1 MFKVSIW
8 VTFSVTNMIKLILSC
23 LNASFK
29 KLIVGLQVHP
39 KLIASDYINTGRS
52 LGRTKAVHSCVT
64 PQGAWSGG
72 SEAWLPNPSSLTY
85 FNRNGRVRGLGKT
98 SWYVCPSDINC
109 HMFVLTNKYL
119 LNHMQLNP
127 TGLCLACYFK
137 PSMVQKMG
145 CRRAGDNPIIW
156 TNDGTVSWHIYC
168 EIRPRWVKG
177 RWPRRSSWRHIG
189 FSDYVAI
196 VFVFTVYC
204 VLGTSLLLWIYA
216 PIYSYY
222 CPYKHYLLPMCFKCL
237 YILPL
242 YILYI
247 LCIYTFMYW
256 KSGTSD
262 LLVLMFFVL
271 QCTDY
276 K

>member
-1 MFKVSIW
+1 
-8 VTFSVTNMIKLILSC
+8 
-23 LNASFK
+23 
-29 KLIVGLQVHP
+29 
-39 KLIASDYINTGRS
+39 
-52 LGRTKAVHSCVT
+52 
-64 PQGAWSGG
+64 
-72 SEAWLPNPSSLTY
+72 
-85 FNRNGRVRGLGKT
+85 
-98 SWYVCPSDINC
+98 
-109 HMFVLTNKYL
+109 
-119 LNHMQLNP
+119 
-127 TGLCLACYFK
+127 
-137 PSMVQKMG
+137 MG

-262 LLVLMFFVL
+262 LLVLMFSLFYNVPTINKIFLLLLLLLLVSIYQGWYHIACWMLITWFQILHGYTLEDVCLYVYVL
-271 QCTDY
+271 LYMWPALFHLIFNRCSILSSLLVFR

>member
-1 MFKVSIW
+1 MSV
-8 VTFSVTNMIKLILSC
+8 SVTESSIMPLYD
-23 LNASFK
+23 
-29 KLIVGLQVHP
+29 H
-39 KLIASDYINTGRS
+39 DD
-52 LGRTKAVHSCVT
+52 RTITETDTS
-64 PQGAWSGG
+64 SR
-72 SEAWLPNPSSLTY
+72 WLPGLSLEALKLAFSASGDDWGGHPGDISVSSM
-85 FNRNGRVRGLGKT
+85 KSQWIHI
-98 SWYVCPSDINC
+98 SWMPNKISWEYVALRLIDN
-109 HMFVLTNKYL
+109 
-119 LNHMQLNP
+119 
-127 TGLCLACYFK
+127 K
-137 PSMVQKMG
+137 PSMVQIMG

-156 TNDGTVSWHIYC
+156 TNDGTVYWRIY

-177 RWPRRSSWRHIG
+177 RWPRRSFWRHLR
-189 FSDYVAI
+189 FSDYITI

-237 YILPL
+237 YILL
-242 YILYI
+242 LYI
-247 LCIYTFMYW
+247 LCIYLFMYW

-276 K
+276 KQNFLALTLTLTNIPISFYVFDLIFIITFEFRVFGELYIRNLTVSKYC

>member
-1 MFKVSIW
+1 MSVGVTESSIMPLYDHDDRKITETDTSSRW
-8 VTFSVTNMIKLILSC
+8 LP
-23 LNASFK
+23 
-29 KLIVGLQVHP
+29 GL
-39 KLIASDYINTGRS
+39 S
-52 LGRTKAVHSCVT
+52 LGALELAFSAC
-64 PQGAWSGG
+64 GDGWGG
-72 SEAWLPNPSSLTY
+72 HPGDISVSLMKSPCIHIYFIQCLTHWGRDKMAAFFADDILKCIFLNGNSWIPNKISWK
-85 FNRNGRVRGLGKT
+85 KT
-98 SWYVCPSDINC
+98 
-109 HMFVLTNKYL
+109 
-119 LNHMQLNP
+119 
-127 TGLCLACYFK
+127 
-137 PSMVQKMG
+137 SMVQIMG

-156 TNDGTVSWHIYC
+156 TNDGTVYWRIYC

-177 RWPRRSSWRHIG
+177 RWPRRSSWRHIR
-189 FSDYVAI
+189 FSDYIAI

-216 PIYSYY
+216 PIYSYN

-242 YILYI
+242 YIL
-247 LCIYTFMYW
+247 CIYSFMYW